1 MSEPKWL
8 KDAVIYQIYPQSF
21 KDTNNDGI
29 GDLPGIIE
37 KLPYVE
43 SLGVTAIWLSPF
55 YESPFQDAGYDV
67 TDYYKVAPRYGTIE
81 DFRHLCDAAHAR
93 GIKVICD
100 LVAGHTSIEC
110 DWFRQSARA
119 EKNEF
124 TDRYIWSDSRET
136 GGAHMNARDDY
147 ERDGQYY
154 CNFFAIQPAL
164 NYGYAIPTEPWQMPC
179 DAPACLETRKALV
192 DVMEFWI
199 AQGCDG
205 FRVDMANSLVKN
217 DPGYQQNIKLWQEI
231 RALFDEKYPEC
242 VLISEWGEPENALEA
257 GFHCDMTIGERHLF
271 YLSLFRYEKDWS
283 FDRTGHSYFR
293 REGKGCVYDFSDGYQ
308 YLLSL
313 TRDKG
318 YICFI
323 TGNHDI
329 QRISIGRDEEELKV
343 AYAFI
348 FTMPGVPFLYYGDE
362 IGMHNTYNHET
373 EGSKGRGGCRIPMA
387 WKVKENAKNFGF
399 SDGDTL
405 YLPMDDAPDAP
416 SVEKEES
423 DPNSLLHMTRR
434 LLALRHEHPA
444 LWADGD
450 FTFLC
455 QHSRYPLAFER
466 SGGGERIRVF
476 INPSEREQE
485 CYEKLP
491 VKEVLLSYGATL
503 ENGIVRMGACSFI
516 IYRVDE

>member
-164 NYGYAIPTEPWQMPC
+164 NYGYAIPTEP
-179 DAPACLETRKALV
+179 
-192 DVMEFWI
+192 
-199 AQGCDG
+199 
-205 FRVDMANSLVKN
+205 
-217 DPGYQQNIKLWQEI
+217 
-231 RALFDEKYPEC
+231 
-242 VLISEWGEPENALEA
+242 
-257 GFHCDMTIGERHLF
+257 
-271 YLSLFRYEKDWS
+271 
-283 FDRTGHSYFR
+283 
-293 REGKGCVYDFSDGYQ
+293 
-308 YLLSL
+308 
-313 TRDKG
+313 
-318 YICFI
+318 
-323 TGNHDI
+323 
-329 QRISIGRDEEELKV
+329 
-343 AYAFI
+343 
-348 FTMPGVPFLYYGDE
+348 
-362 IGMHNTYNHET
+362 
-373 EGSKGRGGCRIPMA
+373 
-387 WKVKENAKNFGF
+387 
-399 SDGDTL
+399 
-405 YLPMDDAPDAP
+405 
-416 SVEKEES
+416 
-423 DPNSLLHMTRR
+423 
-434 LLALRHEHPA
+434 
-444 LWADGD
+444 
-450 FTFLC
+450 
-455 QHSRYPLAFER
+455 
-466 SGGGERIRVF
+466 
-476 INPSEREQE
+476 
-485 CYEKLP
+485 
-491 VKEVLLSYGATL
+491 
-503 ENGIVRMGACSFI
+503 
-516 IYRVDE
+516 